1 VWLGLLGLFCACSRE
16 RSPSPRAAISGAPI
30 ESASPPSRAAPGAPT
45 VPNALADE
53 RDIRG
58 RLQLPV
64 EARLLSLS
72 ADPETA
78 GTFGR
83 EGLRVVAMFEFT
95 SADAE
100 SYGRRVAG
108 ASGWGELPIPAVVR
122 RLREPPSELPSARRG
137 LVYCRIGVWREGTE
151 FNEYACGSVAR
162 PDHYRTAVLDLEHG
176 KLTAVFKNYY

>member
-1 VWLGLLGLFCACSRE
+1 
-16 RSPSPRAAISGAPI
+16 
-30 ESASPPSRAAPGAPT
+30 
-45 VPNALADE
+45 
-53 RDIRG
+53 
-58 RLQLPV
+58 LPV